1 MNCITNQVF
10 FFAFTAFVQYFY
22 NSLHICKGRRLLA
35 IYYVKFLKVF
45 SLRSPGYFF
54 HLFLDILYWSQ
65 KALLFLC
72 RDPVPGKWVC
82 RFSWN
87 LRFSG
92 FLNALGCGF
101 YHDKFF
107 FIRVYKDI
115 NVLTAVT
122 FAVLPVRIKEL
133 VYGNVQQGDDLVKG
147 IQVWLWGRYAV
158 LCFSSILS
166 TYSMTTLIDWKN
178 GGKINADKI
187 WDSIIDT
194 YFSAIFEKLEVE
206 QCRRF

>member
-1 MNCITNQVF
+1 MLSTDTIIPWTASPTKCSFLLLQRSYS
-10 FFAFTAFVQYFY
+10 AFTIHCT
-22 NSLHICKGRRLLA
+22 S
-35 IYYVKFLKVF
+35 VKE
-45 SLRSPGYFF
+45 RE
-54 HLFLDILYWSQ
+54 FLDILYWFQ
-65 KALLFLC
+65 KALLFLY

-115 NVLTAVT
+115 NVLAAVT

-194 YFSAIFEKLEVE
+194 YFSAILEKLEVE